1 MIRAE
6 RWRDAATGLQ
16 AVFVLDDDT
25 LGPAAGGVR
34 TREYPSGA
42 DAELDAARLARAMT
56 IKCSLAGLDA
66 GGGKV
71 VVWGLGAD
79 RGAAFEALGRKVEEL
94 GGALLTAGDLGTG
107 PEDLQAMAR
116 TTQHV
121 HTGGAALQRAA
132 GRALL
137 RCLQA
142 CADVRGVEVEGLSV
156 AIQGC
161 GTIGSAAARAF
172 SEAGVRLTV
181 SDIDAGRALALA
193 AEVGAR
199 VCDPDDVL
207 GLSCDVVSPC
217 AAGGAI
223 TTENAGSLRAWAV
236 CGGANNV
243 LASPEAERSL
253 QDREVLFVPDVVAS
267 AGAVIEGVGE
277 RLMQLEDRTPLLD
290 RLRFTARAIVDEA
303 ASSGRLATEVAQAR
317 ALARLGAAALVLCLA
332 HPPAP
337 RGLTAGRADPHA
349 AEVGLARGG
358 ATSRSLFGR
367 TTD

>member
-1 MIRAE
+1 M
-6 RWRDAATGLQ
+6 
-16 AVFVLDDDT
+16 
-25 LGPAAGGVR
+25 
-34 TREYPSGA
+34 
-42 DAELDAARLARAMT
+42 
-56 IKCSLAGLDA
+56 
-66 GGGKV
+66 
-71 VVWGLGAD
+71 VWGLGAD

-303 ASSGRLATEVAQAR
+303 ALVAVLESGRIA
-317 ALARLGAAALVLCLA
+317 GAALDVYEREPLPVDNPLLSLHNVL
-332 HPPAP
+332 
-337 RGLTAGRADPHA
+337 LTPHL
-349 AEVGLARGG
+349 GYNTG
-358 ATSRSLFGR
+358 ATLRQFYEASVANLRAWMAGKPSNVINDDVLDHR
-367 TTD
+367 RK